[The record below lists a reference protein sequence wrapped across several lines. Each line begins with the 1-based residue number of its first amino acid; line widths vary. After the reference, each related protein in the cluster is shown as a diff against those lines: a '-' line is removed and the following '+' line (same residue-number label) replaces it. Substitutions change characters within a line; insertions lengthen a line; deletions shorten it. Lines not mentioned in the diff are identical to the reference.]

1 MLRRVRGGSMKKKQK
16 NKERK
21 EVERV
26 RKVYGKKGK

>member
-21 EVERV
+21 EEKRV

>member
-21 EVERV
+21 EGERV